1 MEHVSDKYTD
11 SNVVQGFFRYIKD
24 VAEEYNENPLLHL
37 RDISNQFYSSASNK
51 LFSAST
57 EEDMD
62 HLWNTKIPLF
72 SSLGSLDDDV
82 LQYLEEAIQKD
93 EITKE
98 DINIFCNIAST
109 KSREPASIGD
119 IQKVSKQFLV
129 LMYSHVKG
137 DVSVSTISS
146 IVDGYYNYID
156 KRASLEWHGK
166 QKIITDLEKI
176 VINPLGVKY
185 GKYKS
190 LRQTLEEMLKLSLQD
205 QLPVTE
211 KLDEADGDVEELS
224 AKKEEPAE
232 SSSQNLS
239 FKDVIG
245 LSSAKEVV
253 LRNLVLPAI
262 NPMLGKELGEDTANL
277 LILYGPPGTGKTMFA
292 RALSGELDAI
302 YKEIGTIQKKYVG
315 EAEKLMDNIFSDAK
329 ERMKKEGKNV
339 ILYFDE
345 ITQSFEQERRHDRK
359 LIDKL
364 KSTLSEPNKL
374 VYVTPEGQKL
384 QIYVIGSTNHLDL
397 LDPALYRSERG
408 LALEIPLPSK
418 DERELLWQ
426 QKLDGKNTVPGIDYQ
441 SLAEQTD
448 RLSGADIVA
457 IINEQNYVAG
467 LRLKPVLNGR
477 PLHECVKEL
486 KSITPDDPRIT
497 ITQETI
503 KEGIR
508 LYRKDHDSSSE
519 PDPGL
524 FQ

>member
-1 MEHVSDKYTD
+1 
-11 SNVVQGFFRYIKD
+11 
-24 VAEEYNENPLLHL
+24 
-37 RDISNQFYSSASNK
+37 
-51 LFSAST
+51 
-57 EEDMD
+57 
-62 HLWNTKIPLF
+62 
-72 SSLGSLDDDV
+72 
-82 LQYLEEAIQKD
+82 
-93 EITKE
+93 
-98 DINIFCNIAST
+98 
-109 KSREPASIGD
+109 
-119 IQKVSKQFLV
+119 
-129 LMYSHVKG
+129 
-137 DVSVSTISS
+137 
-146 IVDGYYNYID
+146 
-156 KRASLEWHGK
+156 
-166 QKIITDLEKI
+166 
-176 VINPLGVKY
+176 
-185 GKYKS
+185 
-190 LRQTLEEMLKLSLQD
+190 
-205 QLPVTE
+205 
-211 KLDEADGDVEELS
+211 
-224 AKKEEPAE
+224 
-232 SSSQNLS
+232 
-239 FKDVIG
+239 
-245 LSSAKEVV
+245 
-253 LRNLVLPAI
+253 
-262 NPMLGKELGEDTANL
+262 MLGKELGEDTANL

-408 LALEIPLPSK
+408 LALEIPLPGK
-418 DERELLWQ
+418 KERELLWQ
-426 QKLDGKNTVPGIDYQ
+426 QKLEGKNMVPDINYQ

-448 RLSGADIVA
+448 GLSGADIVA

-486 KSITPDDPRIT
+486 KDLRPDDPRIT